1 MANLKT
7 NFLGYELKNPIGVS
21 SCDFGGHEY
30 LAKRVIDQG
39 IGWLTVKPFT
49 RSTVL
54 IVGRDLSSIL

>member
-30 LAKRVIDQG
+30 LAKRVVDQG
-39 IGWLTVKPFT
+39 IGWLTGK
-49 RSTVL
+49 TVHKIDGPL
-54 IVGRDLSSIL
+54 LFSETFWS